1 MIPSIVLRSPQLVQK
16 VLKSFH
22 AAGGYDALVLPGLK
36 LVDTKDGSV
45 SAEFQNRLESVHG
58 GLLATAV
65 DIGGSLAIASKGL
78 YATGVSTDINI
89 SYISGAKLGETIT
102 LKAKVDK
109 LGKTLAFTTVELYA
123 KDRLGTMTISAYSL
137 LTKQS

>member
-1 MIPSIVLRSPQLVQK
+1 MFRLVFILFSQQTHWYLIYSK
-16 VLKSFH
+16 
-22 AAGGYDALVLPGLK
+22 
-36 LVDTKDGSV
+36 
-45 SAEFQNRLESVHG
+45 
-58 GLLATAV
+58 V